1 MRNTDTIAT
10 VRTEGHTHHRAPG
23 LLSQG
28 PQGRPPQWGT
38 PAARNPTAQPR
49 NARGASVN
57 GDIRG
62 IVLLAA
68 TVLTGLMAGIYFA
81 FSVAVMPG
89 LGRSDDRTFVEA
101 MQRINVAIQNGWFG
115 LAFGGALVLGLVA
128 AFQHWHG
135 EGRPA
140 LPWIIAGVV
149 LYVISLLITMG
160 LSVPLNNQLAAAG
173 SPGRIHDLAAVRA
186 RFEATWVHWNVAR
199 TLVTTASLV
208 CLAWAIRVARGAG
221 RA

>member
-1 MRNTDTIAT
+1 M
-10 VRTEGHTHHRAPG
+10 
-23 LLSQG
+23 
-28 PQGRPPQWGT
+28 
-38 PAARNPTAQPR
+38 
-49 NARGASVN
+49 N

-68 TVLTGLMAGIYFA
+68 TVLTGVMAGTYFA

-89 LGRSDDRTFVEA
+89 LGQSDDRTFVEA

-128 AFQHWHG
+128 AFQHRHG
-135 EGRPA
+135 EDRPA
-140 LPWIIAGVV
+140 LAWIVAGVV
-149 LYVISLLITMG
+149 FYVISLLITMG
-160 LSVPLNNQLAAAG
+160 FSVPLNNQLAEAG

-208 CLAWAIRVARGAG
+208 CLVWAIRVARGVG

>member
-1 MRNTDTIAT
+1 MN
-10 VRTEGHTHHRAPG
+10 
-23 LLSQG
+23 S
-28 PQGRPPQWGT
+28 
-38 PAARNPTAQPR
+38 
-49 NARGASVN
+49 
-57 GDIRG
+57 DIRG

-68 TVLTGLMAGIYFA
+68 TVLTGLTAGIYFA
-81 FSVAVMPG
+81 FCVAVMPG
-89 LGRSDDRTFVEA
+89 LGQSDDHTFVEA

-128 AFQHWHG
+128 AFQHRHG

-140 LPWIIAGVV
+140 LGWITAGVV

-160 LSVPLNNQLAAAG
+160 LSVPLNHQLAAAG
-173 SPGRIHDLAAVRA
+173 SPGTIHDLAAVRA
-186 RFEATWVHWNVAR
+186 RFEATWVRWNVAR

-208 CLAWAIRVARGAG
+208 CLAWAMRAARSAG